1 MAGFKALI
9 GGLKRAEQQL
19 VNQLQGIR
27 TAISS
32 LEFGGAVSPGMPRG
46 RRGPGRPKN
55 SGRKKRRTISARGR
69 KAISDAQKARWAKQ
83 KAREKKK

>member
-9 GGLKRAEQQL
+9 SGLKRAERQL
-19 VNQLQGIR
+19 VNQLEGIR

-32 LEFGGAVSPGMPRG
+32 LEFGGAVSPGMPSG

-55 SGRKKRRTISARGR
+55 SGKKTLRKMSAQAR
-69 KAISDAQKARWAKQ
+69 KAISDAQRARWAKQ
-83 KAREKKK
+83 KAGKKK